1 MGIDLAVAGWTTKR
15 TSASGWLSPRPP
27 RILPSMSAARIIK
40 PPPMSGGDR
49 KHFAREIHKAEV
61 TFANLLEQSA
71 QAHAAADAARAKA
84 YALDCAAWNT
94 ALFIGELD
102 HASPTI
108 AAAIAAGFPLLEV
121 RCEHCKHSEIID
133 LALVVQPRDRQ
144 VALMRNF
151 LYCSPCQQTLRKK
164 RRPYLI
170 GLHPTGA
177 PQPEAPSRRS
187 KKAS

>member
-1 MGIDLAVAGWTTKR
+1 
-15 TSASGWLSPRPP
+15 
-27 RILPSMSAARIIK
+27 
-40 PPPMSGGDR
+40 MSGGDR

-61 TFANLLEQSA
+61 SFANLLEQA
-71 QAHAAADAARAKA
+71 AAAHAVADAARAKA

-108 AAAIAAGFPLLEV
+108 AAAIAGGFSLLEV
-121 RCEHCKHSEIID
+121 RCEHCKHTEMID

-151 LYCSPCQQTLRKK
+151 LYCSPCQRTLGRK
-164 RRPYLI
+164 RRPNLVCLRPTD
-170 GLHPTGA
+170 GLKPVG
-177 PQPEAPSRRS
+177 PSRRA
-187 KKAS
+187 KRAS

>member
-1 MGIDLAVAGWTTKR
+1 
-15 TSASGWLSPRPP
+15 
-27 RILPSMSAARIIK
+27 MSAARIIK

-49 KHFAREIHKAEV
+49 KYFAREIHKAEAA
-61 TFANLLEQSA
+61 FAHLLDEA
-71 QAHAAADAARAKA
+71 ARAHAAADVARASA

-108 AAAIAAGFPLLEV
+108 AAALAGGYPLLEV
-121 RCEHCKHSEIID
+121 RCDHCKHTEIID

-144 VALMRNF
+144 VALMRSY
-151 LYCSPCQQTLRKK
+151 LYCSRCQRTLGKK
-164 RRPYLI
+164 RRPDLI
-170 GLHPTGA
+170 GLRPA
-177 PQPEAPSRRS
+177 VDPQPATPSRRT

>member
-1 MGIDLAVAGWTTKR
+1 
-15 TSASGWLSPRPP
+15 
-27 RILPSMSAARIIK
+27 MSAARIIK

-61 TFANLLEQSA
+61 TFAHLIEEA
-71 QAHAAADAARAKA
+71 AMAHAAADAARAKA
-84 YALDCAAWNT
+84 YALDCTAWST

-102 HASPTI
+102 HRSPTI
-108 AAAIAAGFPLLEV
+108 AAAIAGGFPLLEV
-121 RCEHCKHSEIID
+121 RCEHCKHTEMID

-151 LYCSPCQQTLRKK
+151 LYCSPCQRKLGRK
-164 RRPYLI
+164 RRPDLI
-170 GLHPTGA
+170 GLRPTPD
-177 PQPEAPSRRS
+177 PQPAAPGRRS

>member
-1 MGIDLAVAGWTTKR
+1 
-15 TSASGWLSPRPP
+15 
-27 RILPSMSAARIIK
+27 MSAARIIK

-49 KHFAREIHKAEV
+49 KFYAREIHKAEV
-61 TFANLLEQSA
+61 SFANLVEQA
-71 QAHAAADAARAKA
+71 ITAHAAADAARAQA

-108 AAAIAAGFPLLEV
+108 AAAIAGGFPLLEV
-121 RCEHCKHSEIID
+121 RCEHCKHTQTID

-144 VALMRNF
+144 VALMRNY
-151 LYCSPCQQTLRKK
+151 LYCSPCQRTLHKK
-164 RRPYLI
+164 RRPDLI
-170 GLHPTGA
+170 GLRPIGD
-177 PQPEAPSRRS
+177 PQPATPLRRT